1 MRSRAGAEAVR
12 EAVTI
17 MVVDD
22 NPTLRELITAQ
33 LRASGY
39 TVVEATNGREAVELV
54 RRAGCPDLILMDI
67 QMPVM
72 DGLDA
77 TRVIRSVKE
86 LCRMPIIAFSAY
98 GENSEN
104 RHRAME
110 AGCTDYVS
118 RTVGITRLPDI
129 VERYLTAA

>member
-1 MRSRAGAEAVR
+1 MSEALTV
-12 EAVTI
+12 

-22 NPTLRELITAQ
+22 NPTLREMMAVQ
-33 LRASGY
+33 LQSAGY
-39 TVVEATNGREAVELV
+39 AVVEARDGREAVKLAG
-54 RRAGCPDLILMDI
+54 RACPDLILMDI

-77 TRVIRSVKE
+77 TRLIRSVRD

-98 GENSEN
+98 GEGEEN
-104 RHRAME
+104 RSAALA

-118 RTVGITRLPDI
+118 KTVGIAQLPNV
-129 VERYLTAA
+129 VERYLSAV

>member
-1 MRSRAGAEAVR
+1 MR
-12 EAVTI
+12 EALTV

-22 NPTLRELITAQ
+22 NPTLRELITVQ
-33 LRASGY
+33 LQTNGY
-39 TVVEATNGREAVELV
+39 NVIEAKDGREAVRLV
-54 RRAGCPDLILMDI
+54 RGGCPDLILMDI

-77 TRVIRSVKE
+77 TRVIRSIRE

-98 GENSEN
+98 GDGEEN
-104 RHRAME
+104 RRAALE

-118 RTVGITRLPDI
+118 KTVGIMELPSV
-129 VERYLTAA
+129 VERYLKAA